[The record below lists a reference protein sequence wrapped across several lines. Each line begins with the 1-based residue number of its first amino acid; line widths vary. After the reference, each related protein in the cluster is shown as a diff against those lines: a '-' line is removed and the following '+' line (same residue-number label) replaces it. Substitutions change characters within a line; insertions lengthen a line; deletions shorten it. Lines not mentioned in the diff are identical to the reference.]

1 MMIEQIIGRGAGGH
15 RIECDCAQYTTGDEL
30 QAIGTDLVNY
40 KSVPMGQLYKCPY
53 CNTFWARYHP
63 GFGWWSYFKES
74 DDAGGCEAIPPSA
87 CRVEVDAE
95 KLQSLKKSI
104 LARLKNIHD
113 YSPEDDLL
121 VERYFAEENGKDYV
135 NSVYQADDGT
145 YTLFFAVSGQI
156 KARMQGR
163 TLHQATES
171 IANTILD
178 MKRNLQNILTNKR
191 Q

>member
-1 MMIEQIIGRGAGGH
+1 MRIEQIIGRGAGGH
-15 RIECDCAQYTTGDEL
+15 RIECDCAQYATGDEL
-30 QAIGTDLVNY
+30 QAMGTDFVDY

-63 GFGWWSYFKES
+63 GFGWRSFFKEN
-74 DDAGGCEAIPPSA
+74 DDAGACEAISSSA
-87 CRVEVDAE
+87 SRVEVDAE

-104 LARLKNIHD
+104 LAMLRNISD
-113 YSPEDDLL
+113 YSTEDDRL

-171 IANTILD
+171 IAITILD
-178 MKRNLQNILTNKR
+178 MKRNLNNGR
-191 Q
+191 